1 MANAHQMAAFF
12 IQGYIVFVRVE
23 LLENL
28 FIKGTNKLRVDFL
41 SKVNQSIHSLLNK
54 ILTNGY
60 KYAVNDNLMLT
71 KSLQIP

>member
-1 MANAHQMAAFF
+1 MAAFF